1 MGLFDDIK
9 AKGAAYRLTEEALYS
24 EVLREMESGVRRDG
38 LWAKALAESAMDTNK
53 AHAQYIKYRVQSLKD
68 EAEILLKN
76 IGAGREADYQ
86 RTTKQISQPPVKAGL
101 TARLLLNAI
110 AITVIA
116 GIGLYLF
123 REYNFAQRRLDLQN
137 ACSATLKKPRP
148 DCFNPTLF
156 TDETRWMCKGLQ
168 NDWDNCKASGGKS
181 PHGLVGDE

>member
-38 LWAKALAESAMDTNK
+38 LWAKSLAESAMDTNK
-53 AHAQYIKYRVQSLKD
+53 AHALYIKYRVQSIKD

-76 IGAGREADYQ
+76 IGASREVDYQ
-86 RTTKQISQPPVKAGL
+86 RTTKLISHSPTKAG
-101 TARLLLNAI
+101 AVPRLIFNVLGWLAI
-110 AITVIA
+110 IA
-116 GIGLYLF
+116 FGLYQF
-123 REYNFAQRRLDLQN
+123 REYNLAQRRLDLQN
-137 ACSATLKKPRP
+137 FCSATLKKPRP
-148 DCFNPTLF
+148 DCFNPALF